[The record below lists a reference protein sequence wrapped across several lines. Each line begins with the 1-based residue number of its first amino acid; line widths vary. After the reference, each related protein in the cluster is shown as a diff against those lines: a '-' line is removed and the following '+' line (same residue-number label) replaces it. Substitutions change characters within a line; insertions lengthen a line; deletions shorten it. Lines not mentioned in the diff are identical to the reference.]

1 MYRPKREQVQKPPAC
16 PCLSDALEK
25 LLVSPTGVQGVDG
38 WQFTALGLAVRGE
51 DEPLESTV
59 VLSI

>member
-1 MYRPKREQVQKPPAC
+1 M
-16 PCLSDALEK
+16 EK